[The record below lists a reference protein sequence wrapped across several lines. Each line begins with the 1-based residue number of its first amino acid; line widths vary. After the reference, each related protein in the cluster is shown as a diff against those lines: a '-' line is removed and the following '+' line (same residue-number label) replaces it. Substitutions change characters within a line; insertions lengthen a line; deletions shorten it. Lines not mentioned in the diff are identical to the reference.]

1 MEKYFPEEKIVMSGN
16 PVREAIRNFE
26 TSCSTEKA
34 RATFGL
40 DAASKV
46 ILVIGGSLGAR
57 SINRAVIEGLP
68 RLAGSGVKMIWQCG
82 RYYLD
87 EANASLEGL
96 PEGTVILKEFIVQ
109 MDMAYGAA
117 DLIVARAGA
126 ITISELCHIGKPAI
140 LIPSPNVAEDHQTR
154 NAQSLV
160 RHGAAV
166 YIPDREASGMMS
178 IALELLENEKKQEE
192 LSKRIKALAMPD
204 SGGRIA
210 EEIISLMKG

>member
-1 MEKYFPEEKIVMSGN
+1 MKRLLAQLSNWRLQHILIISFALTTAITIV
-16 PVREAIRNFE
+16 V
-26 TSCSTEKA
+26 
-34 RATFGL
+34 
-40 DAASKV
+40 
-46 ILVIGGSLGAR
+46 GSLMT
-57 SINRAVIEGLP
+57 SSVINN
-68 RLAGSGVKMIWQCG
+68 
-82 RYYLD
+82 YLE
-87 EANASLEGL
+87 EAQASLEGMSR
-96 PEGTVILKEFIVQ
+96 GSVILKEFIEE

-160 RHGAAV
+160 RQGAAV
-166 YIPDREASGMMS
+166 YIPDREASGMMPA
-178 IALELLENEKKQEE
+178 ALELLGDEKKQKE
-192 LSKRIKALAMPD
+192 LSEKIKSLAMPD